1 MALVGKDFPVLAFSQ
16 NDQSRAGVDELLTEF
31 VSRGADVMLAGGSV
45 EHSGVHKL
53 PTLAAH
59 PVIEPILYVQSFYRM
74 VNALALARGFDPDRP
89 PHLNKITE
97 TV

>member
-1 MALVGKDFPVLAFSQ
+1 
-16 NDQSRAGVDELLTEF
+16 
-31 VSRGADVMLAGGSV
+31 
-45 EHSGVHKL
+45 
-53 PTLAAH
+53 
-59 PVIEPILYVQSFYRM
+59 VIEPILYVQSFYRM